1 MPRGAL
7 VKTTQYRWSS
17 IDGWAP
23 DLPTAEL
30 GRPGIVFVFGAK
42 RLLQDGELVGELR
55 HRFEAAAVI
64 GCSTSGEIVGDEVVD
79 DSLIAT
85 AVTFDATRLRMAS
98 AGIADAKSSHKVGA
112 ELARQLHDPTLRHV
126 FVVSDGL
133 HVNGS
138 ELARGLA
145 SGLADSV
152 SITGGLSGDGTDF
165 AETWVI
171 THEVAGPHQA
181 AAVGLYGDA
190 LRVGYASMGGWQ
202 PFGLRRTVSRAEG
215 NVLYELDGR
224 SALDLYKT
232 YLGEHAEQLPGSAL
246 LFPLVV
252 SAEEGSEGVVR
263 TVLSVDEQAGSMTF
277 AGDIPQ
283 GGTAQFMKTNVNA
296 LVDGATAAAEAS
308 LTGLGGRRP
317 DLALL
322 VSCVG
327 RKLVLKQRIEEEVE
341 AIRGVFGPS
350 TSIAGFYSYG
360 ELCPFSAGGEC
371 RLHNQ
376 TMTITALA
384 EA

>member
-1 MPRGAL
+1 
-7 VKTTQYRWSS
+7 VKTTQYQWSS
-17 IDGWAP
+17 SDGWAP
-23 DLPTAEL
+23 NLPTAEL
-30 GRPGIVFVFGAK
+30 DRPGIVFVFGAK
-42 RLLQDGELVGELR
+42 RLLQDDELTDELR
-55 HRFEAAAVI
+55 QRFAGAAVI

-85 AVTFDATRLRMAS
+85 AVTFDHTRLRTAS
-98 AGIADAKSSHKVGA
+98 AAIADAKSSRQVGA
-112 ELARQLHDPTLRHV
+112 ELARQLDDPSLRHV

-133 HVNGS
+133 NVNGS
-138 ELARGLA
+138 DLARGLA
-145 SGLADSV
+145 SGLADTV

-165 AETWVI
+165 AETWVL
-171 THEVAGPHQA
+171 TRELAGPHQA
-181 AAVGLYGDA
+181 AAVGLCGDA

-224 SALDLYKT
+224 SALDLYKS

-252 SAEEGSEGVVR
+252 SDQHGSEGVVR

-308 LTGLGGRRP
+308 LIGLGGRRP

-327 RKLVLKQRIEEEVE
+327 RKLVMKQRIEEEVE
-341 AIRGVFGPS
+341 AIRGVFGPG

-360 ELCPFSAGGEC
+360 ELCPFSEGGEC

-384 EA
+384 ET

>member
-1 MPRGAL
+1 MRTA
-7 VKTTQYRWSS
+7 QYKWCKNE
-17 IDGWAP
+17 GWVP
-23 DLPTAEL
+23 DLLTAAL
-30 GRPGIVFVFGAK
+30 SPHDIVFVFGA
-42 RLLQDGELVGELR
+42 RFLIQDGKVVRELR
-55 HRFEAAAVI
+55 RRFEGAAVI

-79 DSLIAT
+79 DSVIAT
-85 AVTFDATRLRMAS
+85 AVTFDHTRLRTAS
-98 AGIADAKSSHKVGA
+98 AKIADAKSSYDVGE
-112 ELARQLHDPTLRHV
+112 ELARQLSDTSLRHV

-138 ELARGLA
+138 DLARGLA
-145 SGLADSV
+145 SGVAERV
-152 SITGGLSGDGTDF
+152 SITGGLSGDSTEF
-165 AETWVI
+165 AETWV
-171 THEVAGPHQA
+171 VSNDAAGPQHV
-181 AAVGLYGDA
+181 AAVGLYGDH
-190 LRVGYASMGGWQ
+190 LRIGCASMGGWQ
-202 PFGLRRTVSRAEG
+202 PFGLRRTISRAEG

-246 LFPLVV
+246 LFPIAVT
-252 SAEEGSEGVVR
+252 EEHGSEEVVR
-263 TVLSVDEQAGSMTF
+263 TVLSVNEQDKSMTF

-283 GGTAQFMKTNVNA
+283 GGTAQFMKTNVNN

-308 LTGLGGRRP
+308 LTALGGRRP

-327 RKLVLKQRIEEEVE
+327 RKLVMKQRIEEEVE
-341 AIRGVFGPS
+341 AIRHVFGAD

-360 ELCPFSAGGEC
+360 ELCPFHQGGEC

>member
-1 MPRGAL
+1 M
-7 VKTTQYRWSS
+7 
-17 IDGWAP
+17 P
-23 DLPTAEL
+23 DLRTAEL

-64 GCSTSGEIVGDEVVD
+64 GCSTSGEIVGDEVLD

-85 AVTFDATRLRMAS
+85 AVTFDHTRLRMAS
-98 AGIADAKSSHKVGA
+98 AEIADAKSSHDVGA
-112 ELARQLHDPTLRHV
+112 ELARQLQDATLRHV

-145 SGLADSV
+145 SGLAESV

-165 AETWVI
+165 AETWVV
-171 THEVAGPHQA
+171 THEVAGPQQA
-181 AAVGLYGDA
+181 AALGLYGDA

-252 SAEEGSEGVVR
+252 SGDEGSEGVVR
-263 TVLSVDEQAGSMTF
+263 TVLSVDEQAKSMTF

-360 ELCPFSAGGEC
+360 ELCPFSEGGEC